1 MEPTPEILDTT
12 VIGQLKDEIIVLKEK
27 KLQLEMKIM
36 DYETV
41 SDMAKRHIDGLN
53 SMIESWYK
61 LINSDLDP
69 ETKLQILKSA
79 ISAYTET
86 QKTQTKR
93 IKNGKST

>member
-41 SDMAKRHIDGLN
+41 VDMAKRYIDGLN

-61 LINSDLDP
+61 LINSDLDSD
-69 ETKLQILKSA
+69 TKLQILKSA

-86 QKTQTKR
+86 QKNSNK
-93 IKNGKST
+93 KD

>member
-12 VIGQLKDEIIVLKEK
+12 LIGTLKDEIIVLKEK
-27 KLQLEMKIM
+27 NLNLKLKLT

-41 SDMAKRHIDGLN
+41 ADMAKQHIDGLN

-61 LINSDLDP
+61 LINSDLDQ

-79 ISAYTET
+79 IKAYSET
-86 QKTQTKR
+86 QKNSNK
-93 IKNGKST
+93 KD

>member
-27 KLQLEMKIM
+27 KLQLKMKIM

-41 SDMAKRHIDGLN
+41 ADMAKRHIDGLN

-86 QKTQTKR
+86 QKNSNK
-93 IKNGKST
+93 KD